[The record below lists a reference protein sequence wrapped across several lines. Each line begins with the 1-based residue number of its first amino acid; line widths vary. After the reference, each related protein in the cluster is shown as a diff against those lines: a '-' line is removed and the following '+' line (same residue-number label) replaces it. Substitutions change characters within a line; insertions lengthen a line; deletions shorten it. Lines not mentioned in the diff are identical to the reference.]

1 MLSMGSLTV
10 NAKSVIDG
18 KDVAYF
24 SASFQSDGNYNINKN
39 VVDKATWD
47 ANATEC
53 KADFTEFE
61 SKAIEDAGAVQGAVE

>member
-10 NAKSVIDG
+10 NAKSVIDR

-39 VVDKATWD
+39 VVDKSTWD
-47 ANATEC
+47 TNAIEC
-53 KADFTEFE
+53 EADFTEFE
-61 SKAIEDAGAVQGAVE
+61 NKAIEDAAAVQSAEV